1 MERVRRTYGKN
12 ENTLFVWESMKESGN
27 LEDMDADRG

>member
-1 MERVRRTYGKN
+1 MERVRRTYGENKN
-12 ENTLFVWESMKESGN
+12 ILFVWESMKESDN